1 MPYGREDEYTG
12 MEGEEWEIL
21 SQNMPNVSD
30 EERSQA
36 FQEYKEQKHWA
47 EREGE
52 PYDIYE
58 FLQGMGIDTNQNLP
72 PEVQGRMQQ
81 GRQQHPGHFIKRG
94 NEPKP
99 EIMQNPELDQNSY
112 EFQTMKRRL
121 QQQQQGLGQP
131 EMMQEMPTSLMQQY
145 R

>member
-12 MEGEEWEIL
+12 MEAEEWEIL
-21 SQNMPNVSD
+21 SQNMPNASD

-36 FQEYKEQKHWA
+36 FQEYKKEKHFA
-47 EREGE
+47 DREGE
-52 PYDIYE
+52 PFDIYE

-81 GRQQHPGHFIKRG
+81 GRQAGQLTAL
-94 NEPKP
+94 
-99 EIMQNPELDQNSY
+99 MQNPELDQNSY
-112 EFQTMKRRL
+112 EVQTMKRRL

-131 EMMQEMPTSLMQQY
+131 PQLY

>member
-12 MEGEEWEIL
+12 MEGKEWEIL

-81 GRQQHPGHFIKRG
+81 GRQA
-94 NEPKP
+94 
-99 EIMQNPELDQNSY
+99 
-112 EFQTMKRRL
+112 
-121 QQQQQGLGQP
+121 GQP

>member
-1 MPYGREDEYTG
+1 MPYGREEEYTG

-21 SQNMPNVSD
+21 SQNMPNASD

-58 FLQGMGIDTNQNLP
+58 FLQGMGVDTNQNLP
-72 PEVQGRMQQ
+72 PEVQGRMQM
-81 GRQQHPGHFIKRG
+81 GRQPAQPEMMQEMPTGLMQQHPGHFIKRG
-94 NEPKP
+94 NEPRPKMTT
-99 EIMQNPELDQNSY
+99 ENWIQNIRTHQ
-112 EFQTMKRRL
+112 
-121 QQQQQGLGQP
+121 
-131 EMMQEMPTSLMQQY
+131 
-145 R
+145 

>member
-12 MEGEEWEIL
+12 QEAQEWEIL
-21 SQNMPNVSD
+21 QQNMPNASD
-30 EERSQA
+30 EEKSQA

-47 EREGE
+47 EREGADYTI
-52 PYDIYE
+52 YDH
-58 FLQGMGIDTNQNLP
+58 LQGQGIDTNQNLP
-72 PEVQGRMQQ
+72 PDVQGRMQQ
-81 GRQQHPGHFIKRG
+81 GRQGPLQ
-94 NEPKP
+94 EM
-99 EIMQNPELDQNSY
+99 MQNPELDQNSY
-112 EFQTMKRRL
+112 EVQTMKRRL